1 MFPITFIE
9 VSPCK
14 ADQIY
19 LISGKINIPKFAT
32 YQQN

>member
-9 VSPCK
+9 VSPYK

-19 LISGKINIPKFAT
+19 LVSGKVNTPKFAT